1 MEQTILNY
9 KEGDIMQN
17 HSINSL
23 AIIVISSLL
32 LSACS
37 MSDWW
42 NGYYSDRMNAN
53 RYIKERAEYYA
64 NEPDDKR
71 VVRKQNII
79 ICSSGIK
86 NINNEYRSSYLYMKC
101 MRDRGTP
108 EFGF

>member
-1 MEQTILNY
+1 MMGGVIVQIQVTKIFITIIL
-9 KEGDIMQN
+9 
-17 HSINSL
+17 L
-23 AIIVISSLL
+23 CAID
-32 LSACS
+32 ACS

-53 RYIKERAEYYA
+53 RYMKERAEYYA

-71 VVRKQNII
+71 RVRKQNII
-79 ICSSGIK
+79 ICSSEIK
-86 NINNEYRSSYLYMKC
+86 NINNKYRSSYLYMKC